1 MKTPDLLFKRLQTTF
16 LLEKAE
22 TTTSF
27 RQNFEENLF
36 LQRGQPPF
44 SLWSILNAE
53 DVPTLKIS
61 LKTSLSQ

>member
-16 LLEKAE
+16 LLEKVEA
-22 TTTSF
+22 TTSF
-27 RQNFEENLF
+27 RWNFEENLF
-36 LQRGQPPF
+36 LQRRQSPF